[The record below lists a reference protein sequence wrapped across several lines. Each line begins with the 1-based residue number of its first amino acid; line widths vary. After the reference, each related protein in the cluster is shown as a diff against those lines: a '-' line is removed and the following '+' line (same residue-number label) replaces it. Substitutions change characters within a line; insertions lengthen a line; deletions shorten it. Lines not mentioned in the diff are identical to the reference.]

1 MTTVMWNTWVEI
13 HPDTAHHLGIH
24 DDDIVKISSEAGEI
38 EAPVY
43 LYPAIRPDTIAIPFG
58 QGHTAL
64 GRYAQGRGSNPANL
78 LSVSLNPAEDL
89 ALADTLVTITP
100 TGKTHKLARLESR
113 VGVYGGGH

>member
-1 MTTVMWNTWVEI
+1 MTTVMWNSWVEI
-13 HPDTAHHLGIH
+13 HPDTAHELGIQ

-38 EAPVY
+38 EASVY

-64 GRYAQGRGSNPANL
+64 GRYAEGRGCNPAQLLPVVFNPAN
-78 LSVSLNPAEDL
+78 DL
-89 ALADTLVTITP
+89 AYADTLVTVTP
-100 TGKTHKLARLESR
+100 TGKTRQLARLESR